1 MFKIIYPSNDSTL
14 YEGQPK
20 VNTGLDEILEIGKRL
35 TTGVTSSYSLSR
47 SLIKFDMNDVSN
59 TLSKY
64 NVGINDCKFI
74 LQLYTTHAKNL
85 PSSYTINAN
94 VVGQDWTNGT
104 GYLNYQSTPENNGC
118 TWDNPKSGSYFWI
131 SSSQEVNMPSGST
144 LYISGSGS
152 GGSWLYESGSAQIS
166 GSSTIYSQSFDST
179 TLTDTSVRPTD
190 IDINIT
196 QAVKLWVSGSGGYT
210 VPNYGFLLKFSDDDE
225 SDSAVSGFVRF
236 FSRDSNTVY
245 VPRILMYF
253 DKSSFSTGSL
263 SSIDLDSYAVYTRLK
278 KSYKDEEVVKL
289 RIFGRDKYPQRSP
302 SNEFPMTTVK
312 YLPSSSLYT
321 VIDAATEET
330 IVPYDTSYTN
340 ISCDSTSSFI
350 QMDMSGLMPERYYRL
365 EFKVVDGYLEEYIS
379 DKFYFKVTR

>member
-1 MFKIIYPSNDSTL
+1 
-14 YEGQPK
+14 
-20 VNTGLDEILEIGKRL
+20 
-35 TTGVTSSYSLSR
+35 
-47 SLIKFDMNDVSN
+47 
-59 TLSKY
+59 
-64 NVGINDCKFI
+64 
-74 LQLYTTHAKNL
+74 
-85 PSSYTINAN
+85 
-94 VVGQDWTNGT
+94 
-104 GYLNYQSTPENNGC
+104 
-118 TWDNPKSGSYFWI
+118 
-131 SSSQEVNMPSGST
+131 MPSGST